1 MTAHS
6 EITGTIVAAHGRRGL
21 VELAD
26 GSHHR
31 YVIKGR
37 RLQAYCG
44 DRASCQRRPGS
55 TDLLVTRVEPRA
67 NMLTRSG
74 RHGQV
79 RETLAANLACLLVVC
94 APRPPADLFLL
105 DRYLCSAELMGC
117 KAALIWNKCDLQT
130 EPPALIRAYAALGYP
145 LCSVSARSS
154 EGLDDLRRFLSAQV
168 GALVGQSG
176 VGKSSL
182 INALAPDASAA
193 IGELSAASD
202 AGTHTTTAVL
212 MYRVGHGRLLDT
224 PGVRDFVPALLPDE
238 RLADGFV
245 EIRREAGC
253 CRFADCRHRAEPGCA
268 VKDAVADGRIAARR
282 YESYRRLLDTVTGR
296 ST

>member
-1 MTAHS
+1 MTVES
-6 EITGTIVAAHGRRGL
+6 EFNGTIVAAHGRRGL

-26 GSHHR
+26 GSRQR

-37 RLQAYCG
+37 TLQVYCG

-74 RHGQV
+74 RHGQS
-79 RETLAANLACLLVVC
+79 RETLAANLTCLLVVC
-94 APRPPADLFLL
+94 APRPPPDLLLL

-117 KAALIWNKCDLQT
+117 KAALLWNKCDLQV
-130 EPPALIRAYAALGYP
+130 EPGAMLRGYESLGYP
-145 LCSVSARSS
+145 LLSVSTRTSY
-154 EGLDDLRRFLSAQV
+154 GLEELRRFLAAQV

-182 INALAPDASAA
+182 INALAPDALAA

-212 MYRVGHGRLLDT
+212 MYHVGHGRLLDT

-245 EIRREAGC
+245 EIRREAGR
-253 CRFADCRHRAEPGCA
+253 CRFSDCRHTAEPGCA
-268 VKDAVADGRIAARR
+268 VKGAVADGRIDAHR
-282 YESYRRLLDTVTGR
+282 YESYRRLLQTISGR
-296 ST
+296 SA